1 MLLHRGMDRL
11 VLFVHLVP
19 SSINRDAL
27 LTTVSLLLCRA
38 WILLVLV
45 HPAPIQQAFAEAAA
59 AAEPQAQAI
68 ASGITNLSSLTNL
81 LLLLCRGMDPFGA
94 GPSAP
99 IQQAFPEAEA
109 AAEPQARAKTTRRTF
124 PPRHL
129 EGDEDY
135 NSADGEGKN
144 GRKRR
149 YRVAEVRG
157 SWSPEEDATLMQ

>member
-1 MLLHRGMDRL
+1 MPGHVSAVWLHY
-11 VLFVHLVP
+11 
-19 SSINRDAL
+19 
-27 LTTVSLLLCRA
+27 
-38 WILLVLV
+38 
-45 HPAPIQQAFAEAAA
+45 
-59 AAEPQAQAI
+59 
-68 ASGITNLSSLTNL
+68 L
-81 LLLLCRGMDPFGA
+81 LLLWQLTRTYRVMLLVYYTRFHIKCICHCQGQLLLRRGMDPFGA

-129 EGDEDY
+129 DGDEDY

-157 SWSPEEDATLMQ
+157 SWSPEEAANLMQ

>member
-1 MLLHRGMDRL
+1 MLTACQGKLLIMPQRL
-11 VLFVHLVP
+11 YLPSLRTLTLV
-19 SSINRDAL
+19 SFQ
-27 LTTVSLLLCRA
+27 CY
-38 WILLVLV
+38 
-45 HPAPIQQAFAEAAA
+45 
-59 AAEPQAQAI
+59 
-68 ASGITNLSSLTNL
+68 
-81 LLLLCRGMDPFGA
+81 RGMDPFGA
-94 GPSAP
+94 GPSAAP
-99 IQQAFPEAEA
+99 LQQAFPEAEA

-157 SWSPEEDATLMQ
+157 SWSPQEDATLMQ